1 VVAVAQELLVFLVL
15 VIMPQM
21 VALELPLQYL
31 AQSPLM
37 LVVVL
42 AILVVLV
49 VLAVEVVMVLLELQT
64 RVAAQVEMQV
74 APAVLA
80 S

>member
-31 AQSPLM
+31 EQ
-37 LVVVL
+37 
-42 AILVVLV
+42 
-49 VLAVEVVMVLLELQT
+49 
-64 RVAAQVEMQV
+64 
-74 APAVLA
+74 
-80 S
+80 

>member
-1 VVAVAQELLVFLVL
+1 
-15 VIMPQM
+15 
-21 VALELPLQYL
+21 
-31 AQSPLM
+31 M